1 MMDYDL
7 MILKNEKRNQK
18 FLNEFT
24 KWLEKQDLV
33 KKTINKHVS
42 NVNLYI
48 NSYLIWHDIIKMEDG
63 VYEIDYFFR
72 YWYVEKRMFST
83 ANSLKEMFGSLKKF
97 YKCMN
102 ELNYIS
108 DENYKQVCDIIKE
121 NKDEYIDYMEE
132 YNDFDELDFD
142 LYQLQI
148 STLVWSVLFCNLLI
162 KLLLRLM
169 ILFVLCYNIIV
180 FKLMGVGEYERT

>member
-7 MILKNEKRNQK
+7 MILKNEKRNEK

-48 NSYLIWHDIIKMEDG
+48 NSYLVWHDIIKMEDG

-72 YWYVEKRMFST
+72 YWYVEKCMFST
-83 ANSLKEMFGSLKKF
+83 VYSLKEMFGSLKKF

-102 ELNYIS
+102 DLNYVS

-142 LYQLQI
+142 LY
-148 STLVWSVLFCNLLI
+148 
-162 KLLLRLM
+162 
-169 ILFVLCYNIIV
+169 
-180 FKLMGVGEYERT
+180 